1 MAIFTGPPQKAAHFF
16 GQLRGDVGSRFSH
29 AKVEWTRMDHAAAA
43 AWLAVFFLA
52 FQEILFFWNLEIP
65 SIIVGKVVG
74 FPGSTPNFQVS
85 FSTETHVPLNR
96 DFERAF
102 FRKGFQFYYFYET
115 LISNGEFSSW
125 MTVND
130 EQLVQWLGL
139 VWLLFCFPHSD
150 VVLFFDEKYLIPEDI
165 PKTTSKRPCKNDERK
180 RVLAFSIKPFS
191 TGLLSF
197 LGQGRSAKNPRIF
210 DDFGSSEHNT

>member
-1 MAIFTGPPQKAAHFF
+1 
-16 GQLRGDVGSRFSH
+16 
-29 AKVEWTRMDHAAAA
+29 
-43 AWLAVFFLA
+43 
-52 FQEILFFWNLEIP
+52 
-65 SIIVGKVVG
+65 
-74 FPGSTPNFQVS
+74 
-85 FSTETHVPLNR
+85 
-96 DFERAF
+96 
-102 FRKGFQFYYFYET
+102 
-115 LISNGEFSSW
+115 